1 MRGCRCKR
9 EEAGGRSLRAAS
21 LCLRCSPDSC
31 RALSLRW
38 RLVEVARWN
47 GATASALPT
56 RAAFPEGTFIH
67 LLCGARS
74 PTEREA
80 TVPDCR
86 LPTKE
91 DRVLVQMLFPKR
103 PRCHVGDA
111 GSVLSP
117 VFILKHIDVIDDCG
131 EDVQN
136 NECECP
142 GLLCARRQ
150 VVIESLAR
158 KPLGFSQGLNG
169 RVLSCLTTPCGGWL
183 VVLQSQRTAT
193 PPVARRGK
201 VPLDKGSGR
210 YFPQRG
216 TGGDPVGLF
225 RPPGSRATG

>member
-1 MRGCRCKR
+1 M
-9 EEAGGRSLRAAS
+9 EQ
-21 LCLRCSPDSC
+21 
-31 RALSLRW
+31 
-38 RLVEVARWN
+38 WN
-47 GATASALPT
+47 GATASALPAG
-56 RAAFPEGTFIH
+56 AAFPEGAFIH
-67 LLCGARS
+67 LFSGARS
-74 PTEREA
+74 PAEREA
-80 TVPDCR
+80 TVPDCW
-86 LPTKE
+86 LLTEE

-103 PRCHVGDA
+103 PRRRVGDA

-183 VVLQSQRTAT
+183 VVLPSQRTAT
-193 PPVARRGK
+193 PPVARRGEGSPRQRERS
-201 VPLDKGSGR
+201 VLSPARHWRRPRGPVSPPRFSSNGLRGHPL
-210 YFPQRG
+210 
-216 TGGDPVGLF
+216 GGLEPL
-225 RPPGSRATG
+225 PLP